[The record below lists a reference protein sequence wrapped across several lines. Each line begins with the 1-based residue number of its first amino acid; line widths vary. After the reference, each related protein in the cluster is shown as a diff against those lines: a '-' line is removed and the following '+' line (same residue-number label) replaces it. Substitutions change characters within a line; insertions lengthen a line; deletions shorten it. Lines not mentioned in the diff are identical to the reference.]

1 MSAQCGRLQERDV
14 LSGWGKENR
23 EEGGRTALRGG
34 VAERGTRAGSCPV
47 MPSHWSLCFDRSA
60 RLFSRRE
67 AHMPTPH
74 LNRIPRTAT
83 TRSVLLRL
91 EGVVEISNLS
101 PIRIHE
107 SQELDKHL

>member
-23 EEGGRTALRGG
+23 EEGGRTGTALRG
-34 VAERGTRAGSCPV
+34 RAGSCPV